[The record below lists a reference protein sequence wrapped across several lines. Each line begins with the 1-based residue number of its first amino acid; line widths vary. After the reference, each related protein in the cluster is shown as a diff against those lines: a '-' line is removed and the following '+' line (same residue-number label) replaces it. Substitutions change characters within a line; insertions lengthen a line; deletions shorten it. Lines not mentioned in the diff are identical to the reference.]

1 MPLYEFVCDICLNKT
16 EKLWRNFM
24 PPRSITCLSCGSN
37 NTRRIVS
44 RVAFR
49 RDLSS
54 QLDSLDPKYDKMVDN
69 ASAGTQDA
77 DPYRFLDSFTPLS
90 AAEE

>member
-1 MPLYEFVCDICLNKT
+1 MPLYEFACEICSKRT
-16 EKLWRNFM
+16 EKLWRSFT
-24 PPRSITCLSCGSN
+24 PPGSITCLSCGSN
-37 NTRRIVS
+37 NTRRIIS

-69 ASAGTQDA
+69 ALAGTQDV
-77 DPYRFLDSFTPLS
+77 DPFRFIDNSTPLS